1 MEKDHMNKKHQIGV
15 LRLLGRIVLVL
26 VLIIACLFAWLTI
39 AEYQP
44 EAQETLETA
53 GEASQ
58 SIEAGSTLRVV
69 TWNCGYGALGSN
81 ADFFMDG
88 GTSVFPSDK
97 ERVQEN
103 LEGIADTL
111 KNLDADFMILQEVDR
126 NSARSYSINEEEYL
140 REQLGNPI
148 SDFAYNYKVPF
159 IPYPIPPMGKVE
171 SGILSMSA
179 SEITSAVR
187 HQLPVPFSWPE
198 RLGNLKRCAV
208 VNTIPISGSTHSLV
222 LVNLHLEAYDDGEG
236 KAAQTAM
243 LKEILEEQYEAGNYV
258 IAGGDFNQTF
268 CSADLSAYPLKEGM
282 WKPGIIEASDFDEG
296 WQLCMDP
303 SVPTCRSLDKALDG
317 ADVNEFQFY
326 VIDGFIVSPNVTVH
340 ACHTED
346 AGFQNTDHNPVILD
360 FTLN

>member
-1 MEKDHMNKKHQIGV
+1 MEKKHQMGF
-15 LRLLGRIVLVL
+15 LRLLCRIVLVL
-26 VLIIACLFAWLTI
+26 AVIIAGFFAWLTI
-39 AEYQP
+39 GEYRPQS
-44 EAQETLETA
+44 EESLEIS
-53 GEASQ
+53 GEAEKA
-58 SIEAGSTLRVV
+58 IIPGSTLRAV

-88 GTSVFPSDK
+88 GTSVFPSEK

-103 LEGIADTL
+103 LEGIAETL
-111 KNLDADFMILQEVDR
+111 NSLDADFMILQEVDR

-140 REQLGNPI
+140 RNQMNDPV

-159 IPYPIPPMGKVE
+159 VPYPIPPMGRIE
-171 SGILSMSA
+171 SGILSMSSAEIA
-179 SEITSAVR
+179 SAERI
-187 HQLPVPFSWPE
+187 QLPVPFSWPE

-208 VNTIPISGSTHSLV
+208 VNTLPVSGSTHSLV

-243 LKEILEEQYEAGNYV
+243 LKELLEEQYEAGNYV
-258 IAGGDFNQTF
+258 IAGGDFNQSF
-268 CSADLSAYPLKEGM
+268 SSADLSLYPVKEGM
-282 WKPGIIEASDFDEG
+282 WTPGIIEASDFDEG

-303 SVPTCRSLDKALDG
+303 SVPTCRSLDQALDG
-317 ADVNEFQFY
+317 ADLSQFQFY

-340 ACHTED
+340 ACHTEN
-346 AGFQNTDHNPVILD
+346 AGFENTDHNPVILD